1 MKNKLIFLLIL
12 FVLIEILYNFNKINT
27 IIFKR
32 EFVVSKR
39 ELNKFIIILMVIL
52 LIIMISVGGYI

>member
-12 FVLIEILYNFNKINT
+12 FILIEILYNFNKINT

-32 EFVVSKR
+32 EFGVSKR